1 MWWFGIVW
9 TGWSSILSKHP
20 FCHVTVILFIFY
32 FKSSWWKNSLC
43 IKELNQFRPPSSS
56 DDLCLLFWLILFLWL
71 EGGVNLVVAVC
82 WGSRLSQWAW
92 WSADRPGWSSS
103 ARTSRGNTDTHP
115 KTRTLPRNFFITF
128 FYNLFNLNAMHYHSI
143 LFLNVFLYCM
153 FRLISEPLKA
163 IEPGPSL
170 VLASW

>member
-1 MWWFGIVW
+1 MHILECHTNNLAARIIWIKVFRFGIVW
-9 TGWSSILSKHP
+9 TGWSSIFSKHP
-20 FCHVTVILFIFY
+20 LHQVPVILVILF
-32 FKSSWWKNSLC
+32 FKSSRPKYCSYC
-43 IKELNQFRPPSSS
+43 GMELNQFRPPSSS

-92 WSADRPGWSSS
+92 WSADRLGWSSS

-143 LFLNVFLYCM
+143 LF
-153 FRLISEPLKA
+153 
-163 IEPGPSL
+163 
-170 VLASW
+170 